1 MRSKGRLGIVSQEP
15 IGFNDNEQYINIKEK
30 GASNMSN
37 MEINS
42 KPWDSNQITREYFDS
57 LLVEMRHID
66 ALIPSTKLELYGETF
81 DTPVMMAALSHLN
94 NVRENG
100 MVEMAK
106 GALAAN
112 AVNWAGMG
120 DEAEIADITSTG
132 ARTINIIKP
141 YADNDYIL
149 KRIEHAENCGVM
161 AVGMDVDHAFNGNGK
176 YDVVLGD
183 EMRPKSLLELKEFI
197 NSTKLPFIIK
207 GVLSEQDAYKA
218 LEAGAKGIV
227 VSHHHGIM
235 NYAVP
240 PLLILP
246 KIAKVINKQIP
257 IFVDCGITTGMD
269 VFKALALGADA
280 ICAGRVIMEPLR
292 KDGSEGVKNQIINMT
307 EELAGVMARTCS
319 RDLSHIDPSV
329 IWHKK

>member
-1 MRSKGRLGIVSQEP
+1 MREM
-15 IGFNDNEQYINIKEK
+15 EK
-30 GASNMSN
+30 H
-37 MEINS
+37 S

-66 ALIPSTKLELYGETF
+66 SVLPSTKLELYGETF

-94 NVRENG
+94 NVCENG
-100 MVEMAK
+100 MLEMAK
-106 GALAAN
+106 GALSAN

-120 DEAEIADITSTG
+120 DEAEIADITATG

-149 KRIEHAENCGVM
+149 QRIEHAERCGAM
-161 AVGMDVDHAFNGNGK
+161 ALGMDVDHSFGGNGR
-176 YDVVLGD
+176 YDVVLG
-183 EMRPKSLLELKEFI
+183 EQMRAKSLMELKEFI
-197 NSTKLPFIIK
+197 KATKLPFIIK

-235 NYAVP
+235 DYAVP
-240 PLLILP
+240 PLFILP
-246 KIAKVINKQIP
+246 KIAKVINHQIP
-257 IFVDCGITTGMD
+257 IFVDCGIASGMD

-280 ICAGRVIMEPLR
+280 VSAGRVIMDPL
-292 KDGSEGVKNQIINMT
+292 KKNGSEGVKNQVLKMT

-319 RDLSHIDPSV
+319 QDLSHIDPSV
-329 IWHKK
+329 IWHRKG

>member
-1 MRSKGRLGIVSQEP
+1 MTLTKIKWREKMR
-15 IGFNDNEQYINIKEK
+15 DKEMY
-30 GASNMSN
+30 NR
-37 MEINS
+37 
-42 KPWDSNQITREYFDS
+42 PWDSNQITREYFDS

-66 ALIPSTKLELYGETF
+66 GVLPSTKLELYGETF

-94 NVRENG
+94 NVYENG

-106 GALAAN
+106 GAHGAN

-120 DEAEIADITSTG
+120 DEDEITAITSTG

-149 KRIEHAENCGVM
+149 QRIEHAESGGVM
-161 AVGMDVDHAFNGNGK
+161 AIGMDLDHSFDGNGR
-176 YDVVLGD
+176 YDVVLGED
-183 EMRPKSLLELKEFI
+183 MRPKSLMELKEFI
-197 NSTKLPFIIK
+197 KSTKLPFVIK

-235 NYAVP
+235 DYAVP

-246 KIAKVINKQIP
+246 KIARIINRQIP
-257 IFVDCGITTGMD
+257 IFVDCGIMSGMD

-280 ICAGRVIMEPLR
+280 VSAGRVIMEPL
-292 KDGSEGVKNQIINMT
+292 KKNGSEGVKNLIIRMT
-307 EELAGVMARTCS
+307 DELAGVMARTCS
-319 RDLSHIDPSV
+319 RDLSNIDPSV
-329 IWHKK
+329 IWHRNS

>member
-1 MRSKGRLGIVSQEP
+1 MKR
-15 IGFNDNEQYINIKEK
+15 
-30 GASNMSN
+30 
-37 MEINS
+37 MEMNS

-66 ALIPSTKLELYGETF
+66 AVLPSTKLELYGETF

-94 NVRENG
+94 NVCENG

-120 DEAEIADITSTG
+120 DEAEIADITATG

-141 YADNDYIL
+141 YADNDYIFR
-149 KRIEHAENCGVM
+149 RIEHAERCGTM
-161 AVGMDVDHAFNGNGK
+161 ALGMDVDHSFGGNGR
-176 YDVVLGD
+176 YDVVLG
-183 EMRPKSLLELKEFI
+183 EQMKPKSLMELKDFI
-197 NSTKLPFIIK
+197 RSTKLPFIIK

-218 LEAGAKGIV
+218 LEAGARGIV

-235 NYAVP
+235 DYAVP
-240 PLLILP
+240 PLYILP
-246 KIAKVINKQIP
+246 KIAKVINYQIS
-257 IFVDCGITTGMD
+257 IFVDCGIMSGMD

-280 ICAGRVIMEPLR
+280 VSVGRVIMEPL
-292 KDGSEGVKNQIINMT
+292 KKNGSEGVKNQILKMT
-307 EELAGVMARTCS
+307 EELAGVMARSCS
-319 RDLSHIDPSV
+319 QDLSHIDPN
-329 IWHKK
+329 IIHYRYNLFT

>member
-1 MRSKGRLGIVSQEP
+1 
-15 IGFNDNEQYINIKEK
+15 
-30 GASNMSN
+30 
-37 MEINS
+37 MERS
-42 KPWDSNQITREYFDS
+42 KPWDSDQVTRDYFDS

-66 ALIPSTKLELYGETF
+66 AVMPSTKFELYGEIF
-81 DTPVMMAALSHLN
+81 DTPIMMAALSHLN

-120 DEAEIADITSTG
+120 DEAEIAAIAASG

-141 YADNDYIL
+141 YADNDYIFQ
-149 KRIEHAENCGVM
+149 RIAHAEHCGVF
-161 AVGMDVDHAFNGNGK
+161 ALGMDVDHAFGGNGK
-176 YDVVLGD
+176 YDVVLGE
-183 EMRPKSLLELKEFI
+183 EMRPKSLAELREFI
-197 NSTKLPFIIK
+197 KSTKLPFIIK

-227 VSHHHGIM
+227 VSHHHGII

-240 PLLILP
+240 PLCILP
-246 KIAKVINKQIP
+246 RIAKLINRQIP
-257 IFVDCGITTGMD
+257 VFVDCGIMSGMD
-269 VFKALALGADA
+269 AFKALALGADA
-280 ICAGRVIMEPLR
+280 VCAGRVIMEPL
-292 KDGSEGVKNQIINMT
+292 KKNGSEGVRDQIMKMT

-319 RDLSHIDPSV
+319 RDLRNIDPAV
-329 IWHKK
+329 ICHRNGW